1 MSKRSFEKVLIANRG
16 EIAIRI
22 IKTLKKMNIRSVA
35 VYSEAD
41 SNSLYVEMADEAYYI
56 GNSPATESYLSIQ
69 KLIQAIRESGAQAVH
84 PGYGFLSENANFAA
98 ALKKE
103 RVTLIGPSVKAIKSM
118 GDKIEA
124 KKIAIKAGINTVPG
138 YIGTIDS
145 AQQANEIAKSLG
157 FPVIVKAAAGGGG
170 RGMRIVHN
178 ESEMQAAYK
187 SATLEAFNSF
197 DDSRLF
203 IEKFIQRPRHVE
215 VQILADRYGN
225 IVCLGERECSIQ
237 RHHQK
242 IIEEAPCVF
251 IDEQIRQKMFAQ
263 SMALAL
269 EVGYYSAG
277 TVEFI
282 IDENKE
288 FYFLEM
294 NTRLQVE
301 HPVTELITGIDIVEE
316 MVKIASG
323 CKLSFTQQDIKFN
336 GHAIECRIYAEDPTR
351 GFLPSSG
358 RINEYSEPIK
368 SAGLRIDTSI
378 GPGCEVSMFYDP
390 MIAKICT
397 YATDRNLAI
406 DKMKNALSTF
416 VIRGISHNISFLE
429 AIINHPRF
437 IAADISTNFI
447 AEEYP
452 DGFSGANITS
462 EITQVFLSTAIFI
475 FLSEQKRAANT
486 PGQLTNQV
494 NKLSTRWI
502 VGIDD
507 KLIPVV
513 LKPIEHG
520 YKIRYDGSKT
530 YINSYWTIGN
540 RLFKGVVNGRQI
552 HVRIEHV
559 RGGYLLTHSGVTVK
573 IHIKSIRVAE
583 LEALL
588 PRKEISIFKRE
599 LLAPM
604 TGQIIAVNVAQG
616 DKISQGKDLVTLT
629 AMKMENIILAEHAAR
644 VAKIHVTKGQNVSAG
659 QLLMEFSKEE

>member
-69 KLIQAIRESGAQAVH
+69 KLVQAIRESGAQAVH
-84 PGYGFLSENANFAA
+84 PGYGFLSENANFAS

-103 RVTLIGPSVKAIKSM
+103 RVTLIGPSVKAIRNM

-251 IDEQIRQKMFAQ
+251 IDEHIRQKMFAQ

-282 IDENKE
+282 I
-288 FYFLEM
+288 F
-294 NTRLQVE
+294 
-301 HPVTELITGIDIVEE
+301 
-316 MVKIASG
+316 
-323 CKLSFTQQDIKFN
+323 
-336 GHAIECRIYAEDPTR
+336 
-351 GFLPSSG
+351 
-358 RINEYSEPIK
+358 
-368 SAGLRIDTSI
+368 
-378 GPGCEVSMFYDP
+378 
-390 MIAKICT
+390 
-397 YATDRNLAI
+397 
-406 DKMKNALSTF
+406 
-416 VIRGISHNISFLE
+416 
-429 AIINHPRF
+429 
-437 IAADISTNFI
+437 
-447 AEEYP
+447 
-452 DGFSGANITS
+452 
-462 EITQVFLSTAIFI
+462 
-475 FLSEQKRAANT
+475 
-486 PGQLTNQV
+486 
-494 NKLSTRWI
+494 
-502 VGIDD
+502 
-507 KLIPVV
+507 
-513 LKPIEHG
+513 
-520 YKIRYDGSKT
+520 
-530 YINSYWTIGN
+530 
-540 RLFKGVVNGRQI
+540 
-552 HVRIEHV
+552 
-559 RGGYLLTHSGVTVK
+559 
-573 IHIKSIRVAE
+573 
-583 LEALL
+583 
-588 PRKEISIFKRE
+588 
-599 LLAPM
+599 
-604 TGQIIAVNVAQG
+604 
-616 DKISQGKDLVTLT
+616 
-629 AMKMENIILAEHAAR
+629 
-644 VAKIHVTKGQNVSAG
+644 
-659 QLLMEFSKEE
+659 